1 MAVSSGDFCFS
12 YVTNLRWRR
21 YSAAFA
27 VLAPFMARA
36 PAAIALTML

>member
-1 MAVSSGDFCFS
+1 MAVSSGFFLFEN
-12 YVTNLRWRR
+12 TNLRIDV

-27 VLAPFMARA
+27 APWSFMARA